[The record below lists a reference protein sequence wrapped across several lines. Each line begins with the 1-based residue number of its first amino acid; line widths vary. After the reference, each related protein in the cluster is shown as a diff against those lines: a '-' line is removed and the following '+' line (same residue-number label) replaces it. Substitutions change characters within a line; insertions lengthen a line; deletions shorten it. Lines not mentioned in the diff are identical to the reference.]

1 MKKNLIFSVPDTPW
15 EKLLSCLFSTVH
27 KQAALG
33 LLFCF
38 SALPLF
44 TALSSWTALFFV
56 CKKLYNGEEVKTFSA
71 FFSAFRQNFK
81 KTALFSLLF
90 TLLFS
95 AGIYSAKTYFSFGTA
110 LSMVGGAVSVSFLI
124 LFALLFLFFPQYLYT
139 GKKCSF
145 LESFVLSL
153 PRCALCLGA
162 VGLVCGV
169 LIFLLPFSAPL
180 LFTLAF
186 PLSCLF
192 CVFIFEKK
200 PGKADKNRKQ
210 DEQDG
215 L

>member
-1 MKKNLIFSVPDTPW
+1 MKKNLIFSVPSTPW

-44 TALSSWTALFFV
+44 TALSSWTALFSV
-56 CKKLYNGEEVKTFSA
+56 CKKLYNGEEVKAFSA
-71 FFSAFRQNFK
+71 FFSAFKKSFK
-81 KTALFSLLF
+81 KTALLSLAF
-90 TLLFS
+90 TFLFS

-110 LSMVGGAVSVSFLI
+110 FSIVAGAVSVSVLI
-124 LFALLFLFFPQYLYT
+124 LLALLFPFAAQYLLQE
-139 GKKCSF
+139 KRRPF

-153 PRCALCLGA
+153 PRCGLCLGA
-162 VGLVCGV
+162 VGLVCGG

-180 LFTLAF
+180 LLTLAF

-192 CVFIFEKK
+192 CVFIFEKR
-200 PGKADKNRKQ
+200 PVKANENQNQ
-210 DEQDG
+210 DEQNG